1 MMISSPRQKRKKR
14 LRVLAGMEPATIKAT
29 TAGFTKN
36 IHLLISWCKSFWGPT
51 PPNETFWKSKAAPK
65 TGTSTGSFGEYYTEY
80 SPYLAKLD
88 ILGMAER
95 KVLQIPAPMIDPNQ
109 RNTLAFFSRFHVTA
123 YNKNLLGSNTA
134 PRSWEDLLKPEWK
147 GRKFTLDITPT
158 GVASLVPAWG
168 LEKTLE
174 FARKLAA
181 QQPVWV
187 RGGIRALSMVQT
199 GEVPLTLGINF
210 SQLTR
215 VQSKDASRALQYVI
229 FEPVPVRLS
238 GLQGIQATSQSQNA
252 ALLWLE
258 WMASLEAQKMADD
271 HEPLGSSVFVRG
283 RSNRRTSS
291 RETGF
296 GRELGPSTTD
306 RGVGGEG
313 SRSLRF
319 SKGRVEIVERVF
331 ASEPNAGVNYAS
343 HGLEISCHPHQW
355 RVCSITTLQSFCRRS
370 KPISTSSEKRCR
382 SEWIHFRRHP

>member
-1 MMISSPRQKRKKR
+1 MILIIERMKVFLGVIGFLFLLTLSDVAQAASAGSSPPVTKQEAAARGYAVITNHDDIVAKAKAEKR

-29 TAGFTKN
+29 TAGFTKKYPFVDLMVQEFLGTDAAQRN
-36 IHLLISWCKSFWGPT
+36 FLEIKSGSKDWDIHRL
-51 PPNETFWKSKAAPK
+51 
-65 TGTSTGSFGEYYTEY
+65 FGEYYTEY

-88 ILGMAER
+88 ILEMAER
-95 KVLQIPAPMIDPNQ
+95 KVLQIPPPMIDPNQ

-123 YNKNLLGSNTA
+123 YNKNLLGSNPA

-187 RGGIRALSMVQT
+187 RGGIRALSLVQA

-215 VQSKDASRALQYVI
+215 AQMKDSSRALQYVTLQ
-229 FEPVPVRLS
+229 PVPVRLS

-283 RSNRRTSS
+283 GAIEQHLRGKQVSVVSWDHQQRIA
-291 RETGF
+291 EWEAKVVEAYGF
-296 GRELGPSTTD
+296 PKAE
-306 RGVGGEG
+306 
-313 SRSLRF
+313 
-319 SKGRVEIVERVF
+319 SK
-331 ASEPNAGVNYAS
+331 
-343 HGLEISCHPHQW
+343 
-355 RVCSITTLQSFCRRS
+355 
-370 KPISTSSEKRCR
+370 
-382 SEWIHFRRHP
+382 

>member
-1 MMISSPRQKRKKR
+1 MRVYLVVVSLLFLLGLSDVGLAATAGKQEVAAKGYASITNHDDIVAKAKAEKR

-29 TAGFTKN
+29 TTGFTKKYPFIDLMVQEFLGTDAAQRN
-36 IHLLISWCKSFWGPT
+36 FLEIKSGAKDWDIHRL
-51 PPNETFWKSKAAPK
+51 
-65 TGTSTGSFGEYYTEY
+65 FGEYYTEY

-271 HEPLGSSVFVRG
+271 HEPLGSSVYVRG
-283 RSNRRTSS
+283 RAIEEHLRGKQVSVVSWDHQQRIA
-291 RETGF
+291 EWEAKVLEAYGF
-296 GRELGPSTTD
+296 PKAE
-306 RGVGGEG
+306 
-313 SRSLRF
+313 
-319 SKGRVEIVERVF
+319 SK
-331 ASEPNAGVNYAS
+331 
-343 HGLEISCHPHQW
+343 
-355 RVCSITTLQSFCRRS
+355 
-370 KPISTSSEKRCR
+370 
-382 SEWIHFRRHP
+382 